1 MTGLRARRW
10 ISAVA
15 VMAICVAAAAARAA
29 DTPPGYALATP
40 HPLATAAGAEILDAG
55 GNAFDAAVAVSAM
68 LTVVAPQSTGIGGG
82 GFFLLHR
89 ESDGVEVVVD
99 GREVAPQAATATMF
113 QDKKGVAIPKA
124 SLEGAKAA
132 AIPGLPAVWQ
142 HVARKYGS
150 KPLAQLLA
158 PAIRAARDGHAI
170 EAPKAAM
177 VAQFAGHFSPAARAV
192 FLPGGKPP
200 APETVLRQGDLAAT
214 LERVARDGRAGFYQG
229 ELAEKLVAGVREA
242 GGVWT
247 LDDLRLYRVVE
258 RKPLRFFFRD
268 HRITAAPPPS
278 AGGVTLAQAFA
289 MLEARSWP
297 PADPVQARHVLIEV
311 MRRAYRDRQLLGDP
325 DFVSIPLYRL
335 LSREYLL
342 PLARGIRADAATPS
356 APAAAPP
363 AEGNNTA
370 HFSIVDAL
378 GNRVAATETVN
389 TEFGSG
395 FMPPGTGVLLNN
407 EMDDFAASLTAS
419 NAYGLVGSA
428 ANAIAP
434 GKRPLSS
441 MSPTFVEGPRGLLVI
456 GSKGGST
463 IISQVLIGI
472 LGFVQGQGTQEI
484 VSTPR
489 VHHQYLPDRISFEP
503 AALGDAEQA
512 ALRALGHELQARP
525 EGWGNMQAVWWDRAG
540 DRLEAASD
548 PRGVGIGTVKVTR
561 PPAAPAAGTREA
573 GRP

>member
-1 MTGLRARRW
+1 MPAFAGLTAW
-10 ISAVA
+10 LFAAVA
-15 VMAICVAAAAARAA
+15 HAVG
-29 DTPPGYALATP
+29 TPPGYALATP
-40 HPLATAAGAEILDAG
+40 HPLATAAGAEILDEG

-68 LTVVAPQSTGIGGG
+68 LTVVASQSTGIGGG

-89 ESDGVEVVVD
+89 EPDGLEVMVD
-99 GREVAPQAATATMF
+99 AREVAPQGATATMF
-113 QDKKGVAIPKA
+113 QDRKGVAIPKA

-132 AIPGLPAVWQ
+132 AIPGLPAAWQ
-142 HVARKYGS
+142 HVAQKYGS
-150 KPLAQLLA
+150 RPLARLLA
-158 PAIRAARDGHAI
+158 PAIRVARDGYAI

-177 VAQFAGHFSPAARAV
+177 LAEQDHFSKAAAAIW
-192 FLPGGKPP
+192 LPGGQPP
-200 APETVLRQGDLAAT
+200 AAGTVIRQPDLAAT
-214 LERVARDGRAGFYQG
+214 LERVARDGSKGFYQG
-229 ELAEKLVAGVREA
+229 ELAATLVAGVREA
-242 GGVWT
+242 GGIWT

-268 HRITAAPPPS
+268 YRITAAPPPS

-289 MLEARSWP
+289 MLEARGWP
-297 PADPVQARHVLIEV
+297 PADPVQARHELVEVL
-311 MRRAYRDRQLLGDP
+311 RRAYRDRQVLGDP
-325 DFVSIPLYRL
+325 DFVSMPLYRL

-342 PLARGIRADAATPS
+342 PLARGIRRDAATPS
-356 APAAAPP
+356 EAAVPAA

-407 EMDDFAASLTAS
+407 EMDDFAASLAAS

-441 MSPTFVEGPRGLLVI
+441 MAPTFVEGPRGLLVV

-463 IISQVLIGI
+463 IISQVLLGI
-472 LGFVQGQGTQEI
+472 LGFVQGQDAQQV
-484 VSTPR
+484 VSAPR
-489 VHHQYLPDRISFEP
+489 VHHQYLPDRIVFEP
-503 AALGDAEQA
+503 AALDEAEQA
-512 ALRALGHELQARP
+512 ALRALGHQVLARP
-525 EGWGNMQAVWWDRAG
+525 GGWGNMQAVWWDRAG

-548 PRGVGIGTVKVTR
+548 PRGVGAGSVKVTR
-561 PPAAPAAGTREA
+561 PPLPAAPEPKAS
-573 GRP
+573 RP

>member
-1 MTGLRARRW
+1 MTLARTRVP
-10 ISAVA
+10 AVA
-15 VMAICVAAAAARAA
+15 GLALWLLAALAQAA

-40 HPLATAAGAEILDAG
+40 HALATAAGAEILDEG

-68 LTVVAPQSTGIGGG
+68 LTVVASQSTGIGGG

-89 ESDGVEVVVD
+89 EPDGVEVMVD

-142 HVARKYGS
+142 HLAQKYGS
-150 KPLAQLLA
+150 KPLARLLA
-158 PAIRAARDGHAI
+158 PAIRVAREGFAI
-170 EAPKAAM
+170 EPPKAAM
-177 VAQFAGHFSPAARAV
+177 LAEFAGHFSPAAKAV
-192 FLPGGKPP
+192 WLAGGKAP
-200 APETVLRQGDLAAT
+200 AAGAVIRQPDLAAT
-214 LERVARDGRAGFYQG
+214 LERVARDGRAGFYEG
-229 ELAEKLVAGVREA
+229 ELAARLVAGVREA

-247 LDDLRLYRVVE
+247 PDDLRLYRVVE

-278 AGGVTLAQAFA
+278 AGGVTLAQACA

-297 PADPVQARHVLIEV
+297 PADGVQARHELVEVL
-311 MRRAYRDRQLLGDP
+311 RRAYRDRQLLGDP
-325 DFVSIPLYRL
+325 DFVSMPLYRL

-356 APAAAPP
+356 APPAPAR

-370 HFSIVDAL
+370 HFSIVDAR

-389 TEFGSG
+389 TEFGAG

-472 LGFVQGQGTQEI
+472 LGFVQGQDAQQI

-503 AALGDAEQA
+503 AALSDADQA
-512 ALRALGHELQARP
+512 ALRALGHELVARP

-548 PRGVGIGTVKVTR
+548 PRGVGTASVKVTR
-561 PPAAPAAGTREA
+561 TPAVPAANRPEA
-573 GRP
+573 GNP